1 MMQKATSMFQL
12 KLRKWTWLSIGLV
25 VYLLLTATVFF
36 CYQDDVDQMTWVDR
50 EAFNHK
56 LISQYKLTD
65 NLTQDDVMRRLGTP
79 DITEAVLQGKDLY
92 QVLYYRTHRSVS
104 DGITTA
110 DECTAL
116 LFKNRYLQAIGE
128 EAVQRYTVISGHAN

>member
-1 MMQKATSMFQL
+1 MMQKATSVFSL
-12 KLRKWTWLSIGLV
+12 KLRKWTWFSIGLL

-36 CYQDDVDQMTWVDR
+36 YYQDDVDQMTWVDR
-50 EAFNHK
+50 EAFNDK
-56 LISQYKLTD
+56 LINQYKLTD

-79 DITEAVLQGKDLY
+79 DITEALLQDKDLY
-92 QVLYYRTHRSVS
+92 QVLYYRTHRSVA

-116 LFKNRYLQAIGE
+116 LFKNRKLQAIGE
-128 EAVQRYTVISGHAN
+128 DAVQRYSAISGHAN

>member
-50 EAFNHK
+50 EAFNYK

-92 QVLYYRTHRSVS
+92 QVLYYRTHRDTP
-104 DGITTA
+104 DGITTTA
-110 DECTAL
+110 ECTAL
-116 LFKNRYLQAIGE
+116 LFKNRQLIAIGE
-128 EAVQRYTVISGHAN
+128 SAVLQYQAVRGSAD